1 MRSMTGWITSA
12 LVFAAA
18 VTASAA
24 GEEAAIA
31 IGAVVSESGA
41 HAASAAE
48 YRKGL
53 ELWEEQVN
61 AAGGLL
67 GRRVEL
73 RLKDDGS
80 EAVRA
85 GEAYAELIRGGA
97 QVLIGP
103 YGSAATLTA
112 AAEAERGR
120 RVLLN
125 AAGPSSEVHKRALQY
140 VFQTLPPYA
149 AYADGVL
156 WAAREAGVESLYIA
170 ARDDAASRDMAE
182 ATQTQARSL
191 GFGSVTLE
199 VYSGRTDDF
208 LPLLY
213 HAMKVNADGWLAFG
227 EARDA
232 AEMVKILKKEGYV
245 PKVVY
250 ARAAVEPRFIK
261 LIGQDAEFILGSKE
275 YDPRFTT
282 AGNAEF
288 VKAFTAKW
296 SAPPGPLA
304 AAGYTAGVVLAA
316 GVRRAGSVEPQK
328 LRAALATL
336 QVDTL
341 LGPYRV
347 DPASGVQIGM
357 KPVLLQIV
365 KGRAQPLWP
374 EAFAGER
381 SLVPF
386 EPWAERKIL
395 E

>member
-1 MRSMTGWITSA
+1 MTGWITSA
-12 LVFAAA
+12 LVLAAA
-18 VTASAA
+18 ATASA
-24 GEEAAIA
+24 EEPPITV
-31 IGAVVSESGA
+31 GAVVSETGA
-41 HAASAAE
+41 HGAPANE
-48 YRKGL
+48 YRKGII
-53 ELWEEQVN
+53 LWEEQVN

-73 RLKDDGS
+73 RFKDDGS

-85 GEAYAELIRGGA
+85 GEGYAELIRDGA

-125 AAGPSSEVHKRALQY
+125 AAGPSSEVHKRQPQY

-149 AYADGVL
+149 AYADGAL

-170 ARDDAASRDMAE
+170 TRDDAASRDIAE
-182 ATQTQARSL
+182 AVQTQARAL
-191 GFGSVTLE
+191 GFGNVTLE

-213 HAMKVNADGWLAFG
+213 QAMQVDADGWIAFG

-261 LIGQDAEFILGSKE
+261 LVGQDAEYILGSKD
-275 YDPRFTT
+275 YDPRFPSS
-282 AGNAEF
+282 GNAEF
-288 VKAFTAKW
+288 VKAFTARF
-296 SAPPGPLA
+296 ATPPGALA

-328 LRAALATL
+328 LRSALATL
-336 QVDTL
+336 QVDTV

-347 DPASGVQIGM
+347 DPASGAQVGM

-365 KGRAQPLWP
+365 KGRAQPVWP
-374 EAFAGER
+374 EAVAGER
-381 SLVPF
+381 SVLPF
-386 EPWAERKIL
+386 AQWADRQIL
-395 E
+395 R

>member
-1 MRSMTGWITSA
+1 MPSMTGWITSA
-12 LVFAAA
+12 LLALAAGTAGAAA
-18 VTASAA
+18 D
-24 GEEAAIA
+24 EPIA

-41 HAASAAE
+41 HAAPAAE
-48 YRKGL
+48 YRKGII
-53 ELWEEQVN
+53 LWEEEVN

-67 GRRVEL
+67 GRRVEV
-73 RLKDDGS
+73 RYRDDNS

-85 GEAYAELIRGGA
+85 GEAYAELIRDGA
-97 QVLIGP
+97 PILIGP

-125 AAGPSSEVHKRALQY
+125 AAGPSNEIHKRPLQY
-140 VFQTLPPYA
+140 VFQTVAPYA
-149 AYADGVL
+149 AFADGVL

-170 ARDDAASRDMAE
+170 ARDDAASRDMAD
-182 ATQTQARSL
+182 AVQTLARSF
-191 GFGSVTLE
+191 GFGNVTLE

-213 HAMKVNADGWLAFG
+213 QAMKVNADGWVAFG

-232 AEMVKILKKEGYV
+232 AAMVKILKKEGAV

-250 ARAAVEPRFIK
+250 ARAAVEPRFVK
-261 LIGQDAEFILGSKE
+261 LVGQDAEFILGSKE
-275 YDPRFTT
+275 YDARFST

-288 VKAFTAKW
+288 VKAFTARW
-296 SAPPGPLA
+296 SMPPGPLA

-316 GVRRAGSVEPQK
+316 AVARAGSVEPQK
-328 LRAALATL
+328 LRAALAEL
-336 QVDTL
+336 QVDTV

-347 DPASGVQIGM
+347 NPANGAQVGM

-365 KGRAQPLWP
+365 KGRAQPVWP
-374 EAFAGER
+374 EQFAGER
-381 SLVPF
+381 PLLPF
-386 EPWAERKIL
+386 EAWADRKIL
-395 E
+395 R

>member
-1 MRSMTGWITSA
+1 MTGWITSA
-12 LVFAAA
+12 LVLAAA
-18 VTASAA
+18 ATASA
-24 GEEAAIA
+24 EEPPITV
-31 IGAVVSESGA
+31 GAVVSETGA
-41 HAASAAE
+41 HGAPANE
-48 YRKGL
+48 YRKGII
-53 ELWEEQVN
+53 LWEEQVN

-73 RLKDDGS
+73 RFKDDGS

-85 GEAYAELIRGGA
+85 GEGYAELIRDGA
-97 QVLIGP
+97 QALIGP

-125 AAGPSSEVHKRALQY
+125 AAGPSSEVHKRQPQY

-149 AYADGVL
+149 AYADGAL

-170 ARDDAASRDMAE
+170 TRDDAASRDIAE
-182 ATQTQARSL
+182 AVQTQARAL
-191 GFGSVTLE
+191 GFGNVTLE

-213 HAMKVNADGWLAFG
+213 QAMQVDADGWIAFG

-261 LIGQDAEFILGSKE
+261 LVGQDAEYILGSKD
-275 YDPRFTT
+275 YDPRFPSS
-282 AGNAEF
+282 GNAEF
-288 VKAFTAKW
+288 VKAFTARF
-296 SAPPGPLA
+296 ATPPGALA

-328 LRAALATL
+328 LRSALATL
-336 QVDTL
+336 QVDTV

-347 DPASGVQIGM
+347 DPASGAQVGM

-365 KGRAQPLWP
+365 KGRAQPVWP
-374 EAFAGER
+374 EAVAGER
-381 SLVPF
+381 SVLPF
-386 EPWAERKIL
+386 AQWADRQIL
-395 E
+395 R

>member
-1 MRSMTGWITSA
+1 MTGWITSA
-12 LVFAAA
+12 LLVFAAA
-18 VTASAA
+18 AVNAA
-24 GEEAAIA
+24 AEEPAIT

-41 HAASAAE
+41 HAGPAAE
-48 YRKGL
+48 YRKGII
-53 ELWEEQVN
+53 LWEEEIN

-73 RLKDDGS
+73 RYGDDHS

-85 GEAYAELIRGGA
+85 GEAYAELIRDGA

-120 RVLLN
+120 RVLIN
-125 AAGPSSEVHKRALQY
+125 AAGPSSAIHKRQSQY
-140 VFQTLPPYA
+140 IFQTLPPYT

-156 WAAREAGVESLYIA
+156 WAAREAGVVSLYVA
-170 ARDDAASRDMAE
+170 ARDDAASRDMAD
-182 ATQTQARSL
+182 AVQTQARSL
-191 GFGSVTLE
+191 GFDNVTLE

-213 HAMKVNADGWLAFG
+213 QAMKVNADGWIAFG

-232 AEMVKILKKEGYV
+232 AEMVKILKKEGAV

-250 ARAAVEPRFIK
+250 ARAAVEPRFIS
-261 LIGQDAEFILGSKE
+261 LVGQDAEFILGSKE
-275 YDPRFTT
+275 YDPRFST

-288 VKAFTAKW
+288 VKAFSARW
-296 SAPPGPLA
+296 STPPGPLA

-328 LRAALATL
+328 LRAALASL
-336 QVDTL
+336 QIDTV

-347 DPASGVQIGM
+347 DPASGAQIGM

-365 KGRAQPLWP
+365 KGRAQPVWP
-374 EAFAGER
+374 EQMAGER
-381 SLVPF
+381 PLLPF
-386 EPWAERKIL
+386 EPWADRKIL

>member
-1 MRSMTGWITSA
+1 MTGWITSA
-12 LVFAAA
+12 LLLAAVAFNAAA
-18 VTASAA
+18 
-24 GEEAAIA
+24 EEPIA

-41 HAASAAE
+41 HAGPAAE
-48 YRKGL
+48 YRKGII
-53 ELWEEQVN
+53 LWEEGIN

-73 RLKDDGS
+73 RYGDDHS

-85 GEAYAELIRGGA
+85 GEAYAELIRDGA

-120 RVLLN
+120 RVLIN
-125 AAGPSSEVHKRALQY
+125 AAGPSSAIHKRQSQY

-170 ARDDAASRDMAE
+170 ARDDAASRDMAD
-182 ATQTQARSL
+182 AVQTQARSA

-213 HAMKVNADGWLAFG
+213 QAMKVNADGWIAFG

-232 AEMVKILKKEGYV
+232 AQMVKILKKEGAV

-250 ARAAVEPRFIK
+250 ARAAVEPRFIS
-261 LIGQDAEFILGSKE
+261 LVGQDAEFILGSKE
-275 YDPRFTT
+275 YDPRFSTP
-282 AGNAEF
+282 GNAEF
-288 VKAFTAKW
+288 VKAFTARW
-296 SAPPGPLA
+296 SMAPGPLA

-328 LRAALATL
+328 LRAALAAL
-336 QVDTL
+336 QIDTV

-347 DPASGVQIGM
+347 DPATGAQIGM

-365 KGRAQPLWP
+365 KGRAQPVWP
-374 EAFAGER
+374 EQTAGER
-381 SLVPF
+381 PLLPF
-386 EPWAERKIL
+386 EPWADRKIL
-395 E
+395 Q

>member
-1 MRSMTGWITSA
+1 MTGWITSA
-12 LVFAAA
+12 LVLAAA
-18 VTASAA
+18 ATASA
-24 GEEAAIA
+24 EEPPITV
-31 IGAVVSESGA
+31 GAVVSETGA
-41 HAASAAE
+41 HGAPANE
-48 YRKGL
+48 YRKGII
-53 ELWEEQVN
+53 LWEEQVN

-73 RLKDDGS
+73 RFKDDGS

-85 GEAYAELIRGGA
+85 GEGYAELIRDGA
-97 QVLIGP
+97 QALIGP

-125 AAGPSSEVHKRALQY
+125 AAGPSSEVHKRQPQY

-149 AYADGVL
+149 AYADGAL

-170 ARDDAASRDMAE
+170 TRDDAASRDIAE
-182 ATQTQARSL
+182 AVQTQARAL
-191 GFGSVTLE
+191 GFGNVTLE

-213 HAMKVNADGWLAFG
+213 QAMQVNADGWIAFG

-261 LIGQDAEFILGSKE
+261 LVGQDAEYILGSKD
-275 YDPRFTT
+275 YDPRFPSS
-282 AGNAEF
+282 GNAEF
-288 VKAFTAKW
+288 VKAFTARF
-296 SAPPGPLA
+296 ATPPGALA

-328 LRAALATL
+328 LRSALATL
-336 QVDTL
+336 QVDTV

-347 DPASGVQIGM
+347 DPASGAQVGM

-365 KGRAQPLWP
+365 KGRAQPVWP
-374 EAFAGER
+374 EAVAGER
-381 SLVPF
+381 SVLPF
-386 EPWAERKIL
+386 AQWADRQIL
-395 E
+395 R

>member
-12 LVFAAA
+12 LLLAAA
-18 VTASAA
+18 ATVDAA
-24 GEEAAIA
+24 GEEPPITV
-31 IGAVVSESGA
+31 GAVVSESGT
-41 HAASAAE
+41 HAAPAAE
-48 YRKGL
+48 YRNGIL
-53 ELWEEQVN
+53 LWEEEIN

-73 RLKDDGS
+73 RFKDDRS

-85 GEAYAELIRGGA
+85 GEAYAELIRDGV

-125 AAGPSSEVHKRALQY
+125 AAGPSSEVHKRQPQY

-149 AYADGVL
+149 AYADGAL
-156 WAAREAGVESLYIA
+156 WASREAGVESLYIA

-182 ATQTQARSL
+182 AAQTQARAL
-191 GFGSVTLE
+191 GFTNVALE
-199 VYSGRTDDF
+199 IYSGRTDDF

-213 HAMKVNADGWLAFG
+213 QAMQVNADGWIAFG

-232 AEMVKILKKEGYV
+232 AELVKILKKQGYV
-245 PKVVY
+245 PKLVY

-261 LIGQDAEFILGSKE
+261 LVGQDAEFVLGSKD
-275 YDPRFTT
+275 YDPRFST

-328 LRAALATL
+328 LRSALATL
-336 QVDTL
+336 QVDTV

-347 DPASGVQIGM
+347 DPASGAQVGM

-365 KGRAQPLWP
+365 KGRAQPVWP

-381 SLVPF
+381 SVLPF
-386 EPWAERKIL
+386 APWADRQIL
-395 E
+395 R

>member
-1 MRSMTGWITSA
+1 MTGWITSA
-12 LVFAAA
+12 LLLAAA
-18 VTASAA
+18 AANAA
-24 GEEAAIA
+24 GEEPPITV
-31 IGAVVSESGA
+31 GAVVSETGA
-41 HAASAAE
+41 HAAPATE
-48 YRKGL
+48 YRKGII
-53 ELWEEQVN
+53 LWEEEIN

-73 RLKDDGS
+73 RFKDDGS

-85 GEAYAELIRGGA
+85 GEGYAELIRDGV

-125 AAGPSSEVHKRALQY
+125 AAGPSSEIHKRQAQY

-149 AYADGVL
+149 AYADGAL

-182 ATQTQARSL
+182 AVQTQARAL
-191 GFGSVTLE
+191 GFGNVTLE

-213 HAMKVNADGWLAFG
+213 QAMKVNADGWIAYG

-232 AEMVKILKKEGYV
+232 AEMVKILKKQGYV

-261 LIGQDAEFILGSKE
+261 LVGQDAEFVLGSKE
-275 YDPRFTT
+275 YDPHFST

-288 VKAFTAKW
+288 VKAFTARFA
-296 SAPPGPLA
+296 APPGALA

-316 GVRRAGSVEPQK
+316 GARRAGSVEPQK
-328 LRAALATL
+328 LRSALATL
-336 QVDTL
+336 EIDTV

-347 DPASGVQIGM
+347 DPANGAQVGM

-365 KGRAQPLWP
+365 KGRPQPVWP
-374 EAFAGER
+374 ETLAGER
-381 SLVPF
+381 SLLPF
-386 EPWAERKIL
+386 EPWADRRIL
-395 E
+395 R

>member
-1 MRSMTGWITSA
+1 MTGWITSA
-12 LVFAAA
+12 LLLAAVATSAAA
-18 VTASAA
+18 QEGTIVV
-24 GEEAAIA
+24 
-31 IGAVVSESGA
+31 GAVISQSGT
-41 HAASAAE
+41 HAAPAAE

-53 ELWEEQVN
+53 LVWQDEVN

-67 GRRVEL
+67 GNRVVL
-73 RLKDDGS
+73 RIEDDGS

-85 GEAYAELIRGGA
+85 GELYAELIRDGV

-125 AAGPSSEVHKRALQY
+125 AAGSSSEIHKRKPQY
-140 VFQTLPPYA
+140 VFQTVPPYA
-149 AYADGVL
+149 AYADGPL

-170 ARDDAASRDMAE
+170 ARDDAASRDMAD
-182 ATQTQARSL
+182 AVQTRARSL
-191 GFGSVTLE
+191 GIKKVTIE
-199 VYSGRTDDF
+199 IYSGRTDDF

-213 HAMKVNADGWLAFG
+213 QAMKVNADGWIAYG

-250 ARAAVEPRFIK
+250 ARAALEPRFIK
-261 LIGQDAEFILGSKE
+261 LVGQDAEFILGSKE
-275 YDPRFTT
+275 YDPRFAT

-288 VKAFTAKW
+288 VNAFTTKW
-296 SAPPGPLA
+296 ASPPGPLA

-328 LRAALATL
+328 LRSALASL
-336 QVDTL
+336 ELDTV

-347 DPASGVQIGM
+347 DPASGAQLGM

-365 KGRAQPLWP
+365 KGREQPVWP
-374 EAFAGER
+374 EALAGER
-381 SLVPF
+381 SVLDF
-386 EPWAERKIL
+386 EPWADRKIL

>member
-1 MRSMTGWITSA
+1 MTGWITSA
-12 LVFAAA
+12 LVLAA
-18 VTASAA
+18 VASSTSAQE
-24 GEEAAIA
+24 GTIVV
-31 IGAVVSESGA
+31 GAVVSQSGA
-41 HAASAAE
+41 HAAAAE
-48 YRKGL
+48 DYRKGML
-53 ELWEEQVN
+53 LWQDEIN

-67 GRRVEL
+67 GNRVVL
-73 RLKDDGS
+73 RIEDDGS

-85 GEAYAELIRGGA
+85 GEAYAELIRQGV

-125 AAGPSSEVHKRALQY
+125 AAGQSSEIHKRPLQY

-156 WAAREAGVESLYIA
+156 WAAREAGVESLYVA

-182 ATQTQARSL
+182 AVQTQAKAL
-191 GFGSVTLE
+191 GFGNVTLD

-213 HAMKVNADGWLAFG
+213 QAMKVDADGWIAFG

-232 AEMVKILKKEGYV
+232 AEMVKILKKEGSV

-261 LIGQDAEFILGSKE
+261 LVGQDAEFILGSKE
-275 YDPRFTT
+275 YDPRFST

-296 SAPPGPLA
+296 AAPPGPLA
-304 AAGYTAGVVLAA
+304 AAGYAAGVVLAA
-316 GVRRAGSVEPQK
+316 GVRRAGSIEPQK
-328 LRAALATL
+328 LRGALATL
-336 QVDTL
+336 EVDTV

-347 DPASGVQIGM
+347 DPASGAQVGM

-365 KGRAQPLWP
+365 KGRAQPVWP

-381 SLVPF
+381 SALPF
-386 EPWAERKIL
+386 EPWADRKIL
-395 E
+395 R

>member
-1 MRSMTGWITSA
+1 MQSMIGWITSA
-12 LVFAAA
+12 LLVLAAA
-18 VTASAA
+18 AA
-24 GEEAAIA
+24 GAATDEPIA
-31 IGAVVSESGA
+31 IGAVVSETGA
-41 HAASAAE
+41 HAAAAGE
-48 YRKGL
+48 YRKGII
-53 ELWEEQVN
+53 LWEEETN

-73 RLKDDGS
+73 HYRDDHS

-85 GEAYAELIRGGA
+85 GEAYAELVREGV
-97 QVLIGP
+97 QLLIGP

-125 AAGPSSEVHKRALQY
+125 AAGPSSAIHKRQSQY

-149 AYADGVL
+149 AYADAVL

-182 ATQTQARSL
+182 AVQTQAKAL
-191 GFGSVTLE
+191 GFGNVTLE
-199 VYSGRTDDF
+199 VYAGRTSDF

-213 HAMKVNADGWLAFG
+213 QAMKVDADGWVAFG

-232 AEMVKILKKEGYV
+232 AEMVKILKKEGAV

-250 ARAAVEPRFIK
+250 ARAAVEPLFVK
-261 LIGQDAEFILGSKE
+261 LVGQDAEFILGSKE
-275 YDPRFTT
+275 YDPRFST

-288 VKAFTAKW
+288 VKAFTARF
-296 SAPPGPLA
+296 ATAPGPLA

-316 GVRRAGSVEPQK
+316 GVRRAGSIEPQK
-328 LRAALATL
+328 LRVALYSL
-336 QVDTL
+336 QIDTV

-347 DPASGVQIGM
+347 DPASGAQIGM
-357 KPVLLQIV
+357 KPVLLQLV
-365 KGRAQPLWP
+365 KGRAQPVWP
-374 EAFAGER
+374 EPMAGER
-381 SLVPF
+381 PLLPF
-386 EPWAERKIL
+386 DAWADRRIL
-395 E
+395 R

>member
-1 MRSMTGWITSA
+1 
-12 LVFAAA
+12 
-18 VTASAA
+18 
-24 GEEAAIA
+24 
-31 IGAVVSESGA
+31 
-41 HAASAAE
+41 
-48 YRKGL
+48 
-53 ELWEEQVN
+53 N

-73 RLKDDGS
+73 RFKDDGS

-85 GEAYAELIRGGA
+85 GEAYAELIRDGV

-125 AAGPSSEVHKRALQY
+125 AAGPSSEVHKRQPQY

-149 AYADGVL
+149 AYADGAL
-156 WAAREAGVESLYIA
+156 WASRGAGVESLYIA

-182 ATQTQARSL
+182 AAQTQARAL
-191 GFGSVTLE
+191 GFTSVALAI
-199 VYSGRTDDF
+199 YSGRTDDF

-213 HAMKVNADGWLAFG
+213 QAMQVNADGWIAFG

-232 AEMVKILKKEGYV
+232 AELVKILKKQGYV
-245 PKVVY
+245 PKLVY

-261 LIGQDAEFILGSKE
+261 LVGQDAEFVLGSKD
-275 YDPRFTT
+275 YDPRFST

-316 GVRRAGSVEPQK
+316 AVRRAGSVEPQK
-328 LRAALATL
+328 LRSALATL
-336 QVDTL
+336 QVDTV

-347 DPASGVQIGM
+347 DPASGAQVGM

-365 KGRAQPLWP
+365 KGRAQPVWP

-381 SLVPF
+381 SVLPF
-386 EPWAERKIL
+386 APWADRQVL
-395 E
+395 R

>member
-1 MRSMTGWITSA
+1 
-12 LVFAAA
+12 LVLWQ
-18 VTASAA
+18 
-24 GEEAAIA
+24 GEI
-31 IGAVVSESGA
+31 
-41 HAASAAE
+41 
-48 YRKGL
+48 
-53 ELWEEQVN
+53 N

-73 RLKDDGS
+73 RFKDDGS

-85 GEAYAELIRGGA
+85 GEAYAELIRDGA

-112 AAEAERGR
+112 AAEAERAR

-125 AAGPSSEVHKRALQY
+125 AAGPSNEIHKRKPQY

-149 AYADGVL
+149 AYADGAL

-182 ATQTQARSL
+182 AAQTQARAL
-191 GFGSVTLE
+191 GFGSVALE

-213 HAMKVNADGWLAFG
+213 QAMKVNADGWIAYG

-232 AEMVKILKKEGYV
+232 AEMLKVLKKQGYV
-245 PKVVY
+245 PKVLY

-261 LIGQDAEFILGSKE
+261 LVGQDAEFILGSKE
-275 YDPRFTT
+275 YDPRLST

-296 SAPPGPLA
+296 SAPPTAIA
-304 AAGYTAGVVLAA
+304 AAGYSAGVVLAA

-336 QVDTL
+336 QVDTV

-347 DPASGVQIGM
+347 DRASGAQIGM
-357 KPVLLQIV
+357 KPLLLQIV
-365 KGRAQPLWP
+365 KGRAQAVWP
-374 EAFAGER
+374 DAFAGER
-381 SLVPF
+381 SLLPF
-386 EPWAERKIL
+386 EPWADRKIL
-395 E
+395 R

>member
-1 MRSMTGWITSA
+1 MTGWITSA
-12 LVFAAA
+12 LLLAAVAFNAAA
-18 VTASAA
+18 
-24 GEEAAIA
+24 EEPPIA

-41 HAASAAE
+41 HAGPAAE
-48 YRKGL
+48 YRKGII
-53 ELWEEQVN
+53 LWEEAIN

-73 RLKDDGS
+73 RYGDDHS

-85 GEAYAELIRGGA
+85 GEAYAELIRDGA

-120 RVLLN
+120 RVLIN
-125 AAGPSSEVHKRALQY
+125 AAGPSSAIHKRQSQY

-170 ARDDAASRDMAE
+170 ARDDAASRDMAD
-182 ATQTQARSL
+182 AVQTQARSA

-213 HAMKVNADGWLAFG
+213 QAMKVNADGWIAFG

-232 AEMVKILKKEGYV
+232 AQMVKILKKEGAV

-250 ARAAVEPRFIK
+250 ARAAVEPRFIS
-261 LIGQDAEFILGSKE
+261 LVGQDAEFILGSKE
-275 YDPRFTT
+275 YDPRFSTP
-282 AGNAEF
+282 GNAEF
-288 VKAFTAKW
+288 VKAFTARW
-296 SAPPGPLA
+296 SMAPGPLA

-328 LRAALATL
+328 LRAALAAL
-336 QVDTL
+336 QIDTV

-347 DPASGVQIGM
+347 DPATGAQIGM

-365 KGRAQPLWP
+365 KGRAQPVWP
-374 EAFAGER
+374 EQTAGER
-381 SLVPF
+381 PLLPF
-386 EPWAERKIL
+386 EPWADRKIL
-395 E
+395 Q

>member
-1 MRSMTGWITSA
+1 MTGWITSA
-12 LVFAAA
+12 LLLAAA
-18 VTASAA
+18 TVHAA
-24 GEEAAIA
+24 AEDPAIT

-41 HAASAAE
+41 HAAPAGE

-53 ELWEEQVN
+53 VLWQGEIN

-73 RLKDDGS
+73 RFKDDGS

-85 GEAYAELIRGGA
+85 GEAYAELIRDGA

-112 AAEAERGR
+112 AAEAERAR

-125 AAGPSSEVHKRALQY
+125 AAGPSNEIHKRKPQY

-149 AYADGVL
+149 AYADGAL

-182 ATQTQARSL
+182 AAQTQARAL
-191 GFGSVTLE
+191 GFGSVALE

-213 HAMKVNADGWLAFG
+213 QAMKVNADGWIAYG

-232 AEMVKILKKEGYV
+232 AEMLKVLKKQGYV
-245 PKVVY
+245 PKVLY

-261 LIGQDAEFILGSKE
+261 LVGQDAEFILGSKE
-275 YDPRFTT
+275 YDPRLST

-296 SAPPGPLA
+296 SAPPTAIA
-304 AAGYTAGVVLAA
+304 AAGYSAGVVLAA

-336 QVDTL
+336 QVDTV

-347 DPASGVQIGM
+347 DRASGAQIGM
-357 KPVLLQIV
+357 KPLLLQIV
-365 KGRAQPLWP
+365 KGRAQAVWP
-374 EAFAGER
+374 DAFAGER
-381 SLVPF
+381 SLLPF
-386 EPWAERKIL
+386 EPWADRKIL
-395 E
+395 R

>member
-1 MRSMTGWITSA
+1 MTGWIISA
-12 LVFAAA
+12 LLAAA
-18 VTASAA
+18 TVHAAAEDSA
-24 GEEAAIA
+24 IT

-41 HAASAAE
+41 HAAPAGE

-53 ELWEEQVN
+53 LLWQDEIN

-73 RLKDDGS
+73 RFKDDGS

-85 GEAYAELIRGGA
+85 GEAYAELIRNGA

-112 AAEAERGR
+112 AAEAERAR

-125 AAGPSSEVHKRALQY
+125 AAGPSSEVHKRKPQY
-140 VFQTLPPYA
+140 IFQTATPYA
-149 AYADGVL
+149 AYADGAL
-156 WAAREAGVESLYIA
+156 WAAREAGVESLYIV

-182 ATQTQARSL
+182 ATQTQARAL
-191 GFGSVTLE
+191 GFATVTLE
-199 VYSGRTDDF
+199 IYSGRTDDF
-208 LPLLY
+208 LPQLY
-213 HAMKVNADGWLAFG
+213 QAMKVNADGWIAFG

-232 AEMVKILKKEGYV
+232 AQMVKVLKRQGYV
-245 PKVVY
+245 PKVLY

-261 LIGQDAEFILGSKE
+261 LVGQDAEFILGSKE
-275 YDPRFTT
+275 YDARFST

-296 SAPPGPLA
+296 SAPPTAIA

-336 QVDTL
+336 QVDTV

-347 DPASGVQIGM
+347 DRASGAQIGM

-365 KGRAQPLWP
+365 KGRPQAVWP

-381 SLVPF
+381 SLLPF

-395 E
+395 R

>member
-1 MRSMTGWITSA
+1 MIGWITSA
-12 LVFAAA
+12 LLLAAVASSAAA
-18 VTASAA
+18 QDGTIVV
-24 GEEAAIA
+24 
-31 IGAVVSESGA
+31 GAVVSQSGA
-41 HAASAAE
+41 HDGPAAD
-48 YRKGL
+48 YRKGML
-53 ELWEEQVN
+53 VWLDEVN

-67 GRRVEL
+67 GNRVVL
-73 RLKDDGS
+73 RIGDDGS

-85 GEAYAELIRGGA
+85 GEAYADLIRQGV

-112 AAEAERGR
+112 AAEAERGH

-125 AAGPSSEVHKRALQY
+125 AAGPSSEVHKRPLQY
-140 VFQTLPPYA
+140 VFQTVPPYA

-182 ATQTQARSL
+182 AVQTQARSA
-191 GFGSVTLE
+191 GFGNVTLD

-213 HAMKVNADGWLAFG
+213 QAMKVNADGWIAFG

-232 AEMVKILKKEGYV
+232 AQMVKILKKEGSV

-250 ARAAVEPRFIK
+250 ARASVEPAFIK
-261 LIGQDAEFILGSKE
+261 LVGQDAEFILGSNE
-275 YDPRFTT
+275 YDARFST

-296 SAPPGPLA
+296 GAAPGPVA

-328 LRAALATL
+328 LRAALAAL
-336 QVDTL
+336 QIDTV
-341 LGPYRV
+341 LGPYRI
-347 DPASGVQIGM
+347 DPANGAQLGM
-357 KPVLLQIV
+357 KPALLQVV
-365 KGRAQPLWP
+365 KGRGLPLWP
-374 EAFAGER
+374 EQLAGER
-381 SLVPF
+381 TLLPF
-386 EPWAERKIL
+386 EPWADRKIL
-395 E
+395 R

>member
-1 MRSMTGWITSA
+1 MTGWITSA
-12 LVFAAA
+12 LLLAAVAFNAAA
-18 VTASAA
+18 
-24 GEEAAIA
+24 EEPPIA

-41 HAASAAE
+41 HAGPAAE
-48 YRKGL
+48 YRKGII
-53 ELWEEQVN
+53 LWEEAIN

-73 RLKDDGS
+73 RYGDDHS

-85 GEAYAELIRGGA
+85 GEAYAELIRDGA

-120 RVLLN
+120 RVLIN
-125 AAGPSSEVHKRALQY
+125 AAGPSSAIHKRQSQY

-170 ARDDAASRDMAE
+170 ARDDAASRDMAD
-182 ATQTQARSL
+182 AVQTQARSA

-213 HAMKVNADGWLAFG
+213 QAMKVNADGWIAFG

-232 AEMVKILKKEGYV
+232 AQMVKILKKEGAV

-250 ARAAVEPRFIK
+250 ARAAVEPRFIS
-261 LIGQDAEFILGSKE
+261 LVGQDAEFILGSKE
-275 YDPRFTT
+275 YDPRFSTP
-282 AGNAEF
+282 GNAEF
-288 VKAFTAKW
+288 VKAFTARW
-296 SAPPGPLA
+296 SMAPGPLA

-328 LRAALATL
+328 LRAALAAL
-336 QVDTL
+336 QIDTV

-347 DPASGVQIGM
+347 DPATGAQIGM

-365 KGRAQPLWP
+365 KGRAQPVWP
-374 EAFAGER
+374 EQMAGER
-381 SLVPF
+381 PLLPF
-386 EPWAERKIL
+386 EPWADRKIL
-395 E
+395 Q

>member
-1 MRSMTGWITSA
+1 MTGWITSA
-12 LVFAAA
+12 LLAFAAA
-18 VTASAA
+18 AVNAA
-24 GEEAAIA
+24 AAEPAII

-41 HAASAAE
+41 HAGPAAE
-48 YRKGL
+48 YRKGII
-53 ELWEEQVN
+53 LWEEEIN

-73 RLKDDGS
+73 RYGDDHS

-85 GEAYAELIRGGA
+85 GEAYAELIRDGA

-120 RVLLN
+120 RVLIN
-125 AAGPSSEVHKRALQY
+125 AAGPSSAIHKRQSQY
-140 VFQTLPPYA
+140 LFQTLPPYA

-156 WAAREAGVESLYIA
+156 WAAHEAGVESLYIA
-170 ARDDAASRDMAE
+170 ARDDAASRDMAD
-182 ATQTQARSL
+182 AVQTQARSL
-191 GFGSVTLE
+191 GFGNVTLE

-213 HAMKVNADGWLAFG
+213 QAMKVNADGWIAFG

-232 AEMVKILKKEGYV
+232 AEMVKILKKEGAV

-250 ARAAVEPRFIK
+250 ARAAVEPRFIS
-261 LIGQDAEFILGSKE
+261 LVGQDAEFILGSKE
-275 YDPRFTT
+275 YDPRFST

-288 VKAFTAKW
+288 VKAFSARW
-296 SAPPGPLA
+296 STPPGPLA

-316 GVRRAGSVEPQK
+316 GVRRAGSVEPPK
-328 LRAALATL
+328 LRAALASL
-336 QVDTL
+336 QIDTV

-347 DPASGVQIGM
+347 DPATGAQIGM

-365 KGRAQPLWP
+365 KGRAEPVWP
-374 EAFAGER
+374 KQMAGER
-381 SLVPF
+381 PLLPF
-386 EPWAERKIL
+386 EPWADRKIL